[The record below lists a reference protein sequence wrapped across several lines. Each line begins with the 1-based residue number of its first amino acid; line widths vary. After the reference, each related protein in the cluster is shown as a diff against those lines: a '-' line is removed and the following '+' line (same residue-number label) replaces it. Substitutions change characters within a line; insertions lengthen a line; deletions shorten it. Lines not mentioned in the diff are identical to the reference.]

1 MGDRAGKSD
10 TGVMVDR
17 KEKSSLLNIV
27 LVDRRNI
34 CLDIKL
40 RGFLQIY
47 AHMHEIVSIKHF
59 TKTLLIVK
67 YKCKSRSSHLFTLY
81 ENYGLRML

>member
-10 TGVMVDR
+10 TGVMIDR

-27 LVDRRNI
+27 LVDGGNI

-47 AHMHEIVSIKHF
+47 AHMHEIVLIKHF
-59 TKTLLIVK
+59 TKNTIN
-67 YKCKSRSSHLFTLY
+67 CKI
-81 ENYGLRML
+81 